1 MTPQAAADRAR
12 PDASPG
18 ASGSGVDRT
27 TGHPADRR
35 RSPAALTPAV
45 VLMAAVAAAL
55 IVGVAGGYLTRP
67 MGVTLAVLAALL
79 YGLVKD
85 KPADVL
91 FVGAVVLLAAFGVIS
106 PEEAFS
112 GFANSGMLIVAALFV
127 VAAGL
132 RETGVMEY
140 IGEHFLGRVETEARA
155 LAYMAAVLIP
165 SAMVLN
171 NTPKVALL
179 VPVLIAWCRKRRISP
194 SRLLMPLSFL
204 SILGGTCSLI
214 GTSTNLVVQGLLIK
228 NDLPRMG
235 FFEIGKVGLPCAL
248 LGVAYLLTIGRRLLP
263 DRKDLIEQLEA
274 TRREYLVEMLVQPGC
289 RLVGRTVGEAGLR
302 HLPGLFLIEID
313 RDGEL
318 IGPVG
323 PDEPIQANDRL
334 VFTGVVETIVD
345 LEKIPGLVPAADAR
359 YEVSP
364 VMQRGRQ
371 LCEAVISPSSPLV
384 GQAVRDADFRKL
396 YDAAVVAVHR
406 NGARVTN
413 KVGDIRLHAGDTL
426 LLQVGPNFS
435 RAFRNN
441 PDFYLISDVED
452 SSPVR
457 YDRAR
462 PAAIIFLVMI
472 AAFVSGRVDIMLAA
486 MLGAGAMVAFRC
498 VSIVQAR
505 KSIDLPV
512 LVAIAAS
519 LGVGK
524 ALESSGVAKLFAG
537 LLVEGTRPWGPTT
550 TLAAIYFGTMVLNEL
565 ISNNAAAALSFPFCL
580 ESARLLG
587 VNERPF
593 IMGVTLAASYAFA
606 SPIGYQTHMMVFG
619 PGGYRFTD
627 FMRVGIPLNLL
638 MWIAAVI
645 LIPLI
650 WPFH

>member
-1 MTPQAAADRAR
+1 M
-12 PDASPG
+12 
-18 ASGSGVDRT
+18 
-27 TGHPADRR
+27 TGHITV
-35 RSPAALTPAV
+35 S
-45 VLMAAVAAAL
+45 
-55 IVGVAGGYLTRP
+55 

-85 KPADVL
+85 KPADLL

-106 PEEAFS
+106 PQEAFS
-112 GFANSGMLIVAALFV
+112 GFANSGMLIVAAMFV

-132 RETGVMEY
+132 RETGVMEFV
-140 IGEHFLGRVETEARA
+140 GEHFLGRVETEARA
-155 LAYMAAVLIP
+155 LFYMAVVLIP
-165 SAMVLN
+165 SAMVMN

-228 NDLPRMG
+228 EGQRLPGAPGLQPMG
-235 FFEIGKVGLPCAL
+235 FFEIGRVGFPCAL
-248 LGVAYLLTIGRRLLP
+248 LGAAYLLTVGRKLLP
-263 DRKDLIEQLEA
+263 DRKELIEQLEE

-289 RLVGRTVGEAGLR
+289 RLADRTIGKAGLR
-302 HLPGLFLIEID
+302 SLPGLFLIEID
-313 RDGEL
+313 RDGEV

-323 PDEPIQANDRL
+323 PEEVIRANDRL
-334 VFTGVVETIVD
+334 VFTGVVSTIVD

-364 VMQRGRQ
+364 AMQRGRQ

-384 GQAVRDADFRKL
+384 GQAVRDADFRLL
-396 YDAAVVAVHR
+396 YDAAIVAVHR
-406 NGARVTN
+406 NGARLTN
-413 KVGDIRLHAGDTL
+413 KVGDIHLHAGDTL

-441 PDFYLISDVED
+441 PDFYLVSDVED

-472 AAFVSGRVDIMLAA
+472 ATFVSGKVDIMLAA
-486 MLGAGAMVAFRC
+486 MLAAGAMVLFRC
-498 VSIVQAR
+498 VSATQAR
-505 KSIDLPV
+505 KSVDLPV
-512 LVAIAAS
+512 LIAIAAS
-519 LGVGK
+519 FGVGK
-524 ALESSGVAKLFAG
+524 ALEQSGVAGLFAG
-537 LLVEGTRPWGPTT
+537 LLVEGTRSWGPHV

-565 ISNNAAAALSFPFCL
+565 ISNNAAAALAFPFCV

-587 VNERPF
+587 VNPRPF
-593 IMGVTLAASYAFA
+593 VMGVALAASFAFA

-619 PGGYRFTD
+619 PGGYRFAD
-627 FMRVGIPLNLL
+627 FLKVGIPLNLL
-638 MWIAAVI
+638 MWIAAII
-645 LIPLI
+645 LIPMI
-650 WPFH
+650 WPFQLPGL